1 MVLRG
6 PSWIKRGSSRP
17 FVALR
22 GSKGVLRGPSW
33 PFVDKKVFSAALR
46 GPSWIKRCSPRPFVA
61 LRGSKGVLRGPSWP
75 FVDQKVFSAALR
87 GPSWIK
93 RCSPRPF
100 VALRGSKGVLRGPSW
115 PKPLNFAAPQPC
127 VALPSR
133 AFLHLRGSICPFNRR
148 KKDPLNSHQP
158 NARHPENPKKSCKS
172 CFRQRSQEIRDRPT
186 PKS

>member
-1 MVLRG
+1 MALRG
-6 PSWIKRGSSRP
+6 PSWIK
-17 FVALR
+17 
-22 GSKGVLRGPSW
+22 
-33 PFVDKKVFSAALR
+33 KVFFAALR

-61 LRGSKGVLRGPSWP
+61 LRGSKGVLRAPSWP
-75 FVDQKVFSAALR
+75 FVDQKVFFA
-87 GPSWIK
+87 
-93 RCSPRPF
+93 RPF

-133 AFLHLRGSICPFNRR
+133 AFLHLRGPICPFNRR

-172 CFRQRSQEIRDRPT
+172 CFRQRPQEIRDRPT

>member
-6 PSWIKRGSSRP
+6 PSWIKKV
-17 FVALR
+17 FFAALR
-22 GSKGVLRGPSW
+22 GPSWIKRCSSW

-46 GPSWIKRCSPRPFVA
+46 GPSWIKRCSPR
-61 LRGSKGVLRGPSWP
+61 GSKGVLRGPSWP
-75 FVDQKVFSAALR
+75 FVDQKVFFVPLR

-93 RCSPRPF
+93 RCSSF

-172 CFRQRSQEIRDRPT
+172 CFRQRPQEIRDRPT